1 MTKIANFFSVCYF
14 RIVIW
19 FQLKLLKRNFKTV
32 TSLPY
37 DEAKAVITKWKWQVT
52 QSKADEEAKDNLY
65 TSITTL
71 ENLIDKNPE
80 IGPLMAELQ
89 QARRVLLVQVVLSIF
104 AAINFISIANYTA
117 VFWVV
122 MSMLWCYSYC
132 KQKETSVYL
141 RADLCQ
147 KKIWA
152 ALLSSG
158 KLKGCL

>member
-1 MTKIANFFSVCYF
+1 MTTKITQFFNFCRL
-14 RIVIW
+14 RIVVW
-19 FQLKLLKRNFKTV
+19 FQLKLLKRNFKVV

-52 QSKADEEAKDNLY
+52 HSKVDEGTKDNLY

-80 IGPLMAELQ
+80 IGPLVAELQ
-89 QARRVLLVQVVLSIF
+89 QARRVLLIQVVLFVF

-132 KQKETSVYL
+132 KQKETSAYL

-147 KKIWA
+147 RKRN
-152 ALLSSG
+152 
-158 KLKGCL
+158 